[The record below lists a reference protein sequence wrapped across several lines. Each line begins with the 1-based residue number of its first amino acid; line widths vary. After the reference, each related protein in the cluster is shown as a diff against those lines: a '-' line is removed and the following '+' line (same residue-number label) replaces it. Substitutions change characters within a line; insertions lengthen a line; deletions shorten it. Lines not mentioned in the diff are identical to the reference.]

1 MNGFFKKLKY
11 AALACMTLL
20 APQAYANVS
29 GAIWTSTGDGIVV
42 DENVH
47 YAGKQFVYLNGGSQ
61 NQQGAGIEAGYYY
74 FQVTTPDN
82 VLLSTDS
89 PYCRLV
95 RVDVVN
101 GNGRFATSVNPQDVP
116 AFAGTPSMSCKH
128 ANGLPN
134 AANGSVPVQLIPY
147 LNTTNSGGEYK
158 AWLISVNCKGDLL
171 RPADTT
177 TPVLNFSNSC
187 SKTDNFKVDNVCS
200 VGVPNEFGICPC
212 PDNPEVYPVDGVC
225 PCPNGGTPDSS
236 GVCCPDN
243 VPSIDGV
250 CPCPGTT
257 DQVPDA
263 NGQCCPD
270 GAASDSLGHCPC
282 LPLTDPPRYPDPITG
297 LCQIQCP
304 ADLKFTI
311 GGVKFLDANA
321 NGTNEGET
329 PIQGV
334 EIDIAYGGNT
344 YTVATNEFGEWSR
357 LFTFAP
363 NPTTCVYPDAIPFS
377 VCEAALPGQWLQTGP
392 LEGVS
397 TGTDTGASANPS
409 MCWSGTVPVEDG
421 SDLGM
426 YFGNVCYGVGGGGL
440 TKGFWHNKNGNKLI
454 NTPTNGYCFQYLTGK
469 NMVKA
474 NGDSADPLF
483 TYATIGSF
491 DSWLTN
497 DSSAKNMA
505 NMLSTQL
512 AAMILNVKCGGNVAD
527 TALIFSDPDSAN
539 NLFQYGIGQS
549 NGVVSI
555 NDLIAAGVAAL
566 SGHSYTPD
574 GDPYRA
580 KQAAIK
586 DALDAAN
593 NNLNFLG
600 NASNCPKPD
609 DWAFITLPQ

>member
-29 GAIWTSTGDGIVV
+29 GAIWTSTGDGVIV

-61 NQQGAGIEAGYYY
+61 NTSSAGIEAGYYY

-89 PYCRLV
+89 AYCRLV
-95 RVDVVN
+95 RVDVVD

-116 AFAGTPSMSCKH
+116 ALAGNPNMSCKH

-134 AANGSVPVQLIPY
+134 VGNGSVPVQLIPY

-158 AWLISVNCKGDLL
+158 AWLIEVNCQGSVL
-171 RPADTT
+171 RPADNT

-200 VGVPNEFGICPC
+200 VGVPDPYGNCPC
-212 PDNPEVYPVDGVC
+212 PDNPSVYPVDGVC

-243 VPSIDGV
+243 VPSIGGV

-263 NGQCCPD
+263 NGVCCPGGD
-270 GAASDSLGHCPC
+270 PSDSLGHCPC
-282 LPLTDPPRYPDPITG
+282 VQGDTSKYPDPITG
-297 LCQIQCP
+297 LCQVQCP
-304 ADLKFTI
+304 PALVYTI
-311 GGVKFLDANA
+311 GGTKFLDANA
-321 NGTNEGET
+321 DGVNEGEV

-334 EIDIAYGGNT
+334 EIDLTFGGNT
-344 YTVATNEFGEWSR
+344 YTIATNEFGQWSR
-357 LFTFAP
+357 TFTFTP
-363 NPTTCVYPDAIPFS
+363 DPTTCVYPDAIQFA
-377 VCEAALPGQWLQTGP
+377 VGEAALPGQWLQTGP
-392 LEGVS
+392 LEGAS
-397 TGTDTGASANPS
+397 TGAETGATAGPT
-409 MCWSGTVPVEDG
+409 MDWSGIVPADNG

-426 YFGNVCYGVGGGGL
+426 YFGNVCYGVAGGGL

-454 NTPTNGYCFQYLTGK
+454 TSGSCFQYLTGK
-469 NMVKA
+469 NLVKA
-474 NGDSADPLF
+474 NGDPADPLF
-483 TYATIGSF
+483 TVGTIGSF
-491 DSWLTN
+491 DAWLTN

-527 TALIFSDPDSAN
+527 TALIFSDPNSPG

-566 SGHSYTPD
+566 AGHSYTPD
-574 GDPYRA
+574 GSPFRA
-580 KQAAIK
+580 KQGAIK

-600 NASNCPKPD
+600 NASNCPKPP